1 MDWKRSVQSLPR
13 RVTSSIFLL
22 RIFARMRYPSNLSSC
37 SHFSPLGTRL
47 VNVASWG
54 ENSSGNVPLRAPVTF
69 ANSFAEIG
77 ARPFA
82 FGLAAF
88 FAAVDRFV
96 FEFFAVLLA
105 GDFLLPLRLLDQT
118 ASASSAISSR
128 SRPEITLLGFRLVT
142 SNFASGF
149 AALRTLMCCLPGK

>member
-22 RIFARMRYPSNLSSC
+22 WILARMRYPSNFNSWSQ
-37 SHFSPLGTRL
+37 FSPPGTRL
-47 VNVASWG
+47 DNMASWG
-54 ENSSGNVPLRAPVTF
+54 ENSSGSCALRAPVTF

-82 FGLAAF
+82 FGIAAF
-88 FAAVDRFV
+88 LAAVDRLV

-105 GDFLLPLRLLDQT
+105 
-118 ASASSAISSR
+118 
-128 SRPEITLLGFRLVT
+128 
-142 SNFASGF
+142 
-149 AALRTLMCCLPGK
+149 